1 MSGRIFPR
9 ATGWR
14 RVLWLALTTG
24 GAMTVAAVLL
34 ALAVAG
40 VDAGMSAA
48 LGGSMVLVLSAVSLV
63 LVDVAE
69 RVMPSQAITAFMLGF
84 ALKLAVLAV
93 VLSSVTAPG
102 WVLPGW
108 TVGAAAAVVIAWQ
121 SGEIAA
127 FLRLRT
133 PIDPESGRNGSG

>member
-63 LVDVAE
+63 LVDVA
-69 RVMPSQAITAFMLGF
+69 
-84 ALKLAVLAV
+84 
-93 VLSSVTAPG
+93 
-102 WVLPGW
+102 
-108 TVGAAAAVVIAWQ
+108 
-121 SGEIAA
+121 
-127 FLRLRT
+127 
-133 PIDPESGRNGSG
+133 